1 MESNMD
7 HQAFDVLEERIDQI
21 LSLVSDLKI
30 ENEQLKNAHQAMKS
44 SLEEKERTIITL
56 QEEVERF
63 KSMRN
68 EVETYREKQDRIK
81 NKVEN
86 LLDKLK
92 EFEDVS

>member
-1 MESNMD
+1 MD

-21 LSLVSDLKI
+21 LALVSDLKI
-30 ENEQLKNAHQAMKS
+30 ENEQLKSAHNAMKS
-44 SLEEKERTIITL
+44 SLEEKERTITTL

-63 KSMRN
+63 RNMRS